1 MTEMSSESGAVGY
14 VYGIRLASSREYR
27 YVGLTEMTVG
37 RRFARHRGEAR
48 AGRRTP
54 FYDWLRRE
62 YDNDFAVDVL
72 EEVRTSRDD
81 LGRAEV
87 RWIDQLRADGH
98 RLLNLADGGLGP
110 AGVVWTDEQREAA
123 RVRSTGRPGVSRY
136 GDENPFYGRTHTD
149 EQRAQW
155 SEQRRGQHTGP
166 ENPNFGRFGPDH
178 PGYGRYMTEA
188 QRRALSESRKGEL
201 NPNYGKTASAETR
214 AKMSAARK
222 GRPMPSSRRSA
233 HTRYH
238 TNQGR
243 TSETCAFCQSDAAAV
258 VEREEKS

>member
-1 MTEMSSESGAVGY
+1 MTQNASESGAVGF
-14 VYGIRLASSREYR
+14 VYGIRLADSDEYR
-27 YVGLTEMTVG
+27 YVGLTEMTVR
-37 RRFARHRGEAR
+37 RRFDRHRAEAR
-48 AGRRTP
+48 SGRRTP

-62 YDNDFAVDVL
+62 YDSDFSVDVL

-87 RWIDQLRADGH
+87 SWIERLRAGGH

-110 AGVVWTDEQREAA
+110 KGVVWNEEQRAAA

-136 GDENPFYGRTHTD
+136 GEENPFFGRSHTD
-149 EQRAQW
+149 EQRALW
-155 SEQRRGQHTGP
+155 SEQRRGQNSG
-166 ENPNFGRFGPDH
+166 EDNPNFGLFGPDH

-188 QRRALSESRKGEL
+188 QRRALSESRTGEL

-243 TSETCAFCQSDAAAV
+243 TSETCAFCQSDAAVV